1 MSAKYFLD
9 TNIFIY
15 SLDPTAPAKARRAAR
30 LIRDGLDTGNGI
42 VCYQVVQEF
51 FSIAFRRFAKPM
63 SAFVA
68 EEYLNTTFRPLLAVH
83 SSQIGRAHV
92 CLPILCYQVVQ
103 EFFSIAFRRFAKPM
117 SAFVAEEYL
126 NTTFRPLL
134 AVHSSPA
141 LLVSALRVYAQHH
154 LSWYDSL
161 IVAAAQ
167 EAGCSILYSE
177 DMQHGQ
183 RVDDLRIE
191 NPFR

>member
-15 SLDPTAPAKARRAAR
+15 SLDPTAPAKARQAAK

-42 VCYQVVQEF
+42 VSYQVVQEF
-51 FSIAFRRFAKPM
+51 FS
-63 SAFVA
+63 V
-68 EEYLNTTFRPLLAVH
+68 
-83 SSQIGRAHV
+83 
-92 CLPILCYQVVQ
+92 
-103 EFFSIAFRRFAKPM
+103 AFRRFAKPM